1 MSNSFLRLM
10 DERVVIMDGAM
21 GTNIHRY
28 DPTDADWGGHEKLNL
43 TDYVS
48 VTHPEWIR
56 DIHRGFLAVGC
67 DAIETNTFNGATF
80 VLKEF
85 NVKESAFEL
94 NLLNTRIA
102 REVADEF
109 STSDQKRYVIGSVG
123 PTNKQPSIVNASAR
137 DIAID
142 FDTMYASYKPQMLAM
157 IEGGA
162 DAILIETCF
171 DILQSKC
178 AVICALDAMREK
190 GVKLPLMVQVTILKS
205 DKKIEGQGQDAML
218 AGTDM
223 ATAITILETFPEI
236 DVIGINCAL
245 GPTDMVQH
253 VKQLSVQCKRK
264 LSVLPNA
271 GLPET
276 VNGRAHFHLTPDEL
290 VYWLS
295 KFVHEYGVN
304 IVGGCCGTTHEHLG
318 KVVAALKGVKPLK
331 RSPISEPSVT
341 SLHSAVT
348 LHQEPA
354 PLLVGERTNTNG
366 SRQFKKLLEAEDWNG
381 LVDMAREQEREGVH
395 VLDVCTAFVG
405 RDEVRDMR
413 KWFGAITRLSP
424 SP

>member
-178 AVICALDAMREK
+178 AVIC
-190 GVKLPLMVQVTILKS
+190 
-205 DKKIEGQGQDAML
+205 
-218 AGTDM
+218 
-223 ATAITILETFPEI
+223 
-236 DVIGINCAL
+236 
-245 GPTDMVQH
+245 
-253 VKQLSVQCKRK
+253 
-264 LSVLPNA
+264 
-271 GLPET
+271 
-276 VNGRAHFHLTPDEL
+276 
-290 VYWLS
+290 
-295 KFVHEYGVN
+295 
-304 IVGGCCGTTHEHLG
+304 
-318 KVVAALKGVKPLK
+318 
-331 RSPISEPSVT
+331 
-341 SLHSAVT
+341 
-348 LHQEPA
+348 
-354 PLLVGERTNTNG
+354 
-366 SRQFKKLLEAEDWNG
+366 
-381 LVDMAREQEREGVH
+381 
-395 VLDVCTAFVG
+395 
-405 RDEVRDMR
+405 
-413 KWFGAITRLSP
+413 GA
-424 SP
+424 

>member
-1 MSNSFLRLM
+1 MYHNASGMDSRDPSRISCCRLR
-10 DERVVIMDGAM
+10 
-21 GTNIHRY
+21 
-28 DPTDADWGGHEKLNL
+28 
-43 TDYVS
+43 
-48 VTHPEWIR
+48 
-56 DIHRGFLAVGC
+56 C
-67 DAIETNTFNGATF
+67 DRNQYFQDGATF

-102 REVADEF
+102 RETADEF

-264 LSVLPNA
+264 LSVLPNRSF
-271 GLPET
+271 PET

-304 IVGGCCGTTHEHLG
+304 IVGGCLCGTAPSISAKWSL
-318 KVVAALKGVKPLK
+318 
-331 RSPISEPSVT
+331 RSKAS
-341 SLHSAVT
+341 
-348 LHQEPA
+348 
-354 PLLVGERTNTNG
+354 
-366 SRQFKKLLEAEDWNG
+366 SR
-381 LVDMAREQEREGVH
+381 
-395 VLDVCTAFVG
+395 
-405 RDEVRDMR
+405 
-413 KWFGAITRLSP
+413 
-424 SP
+424 